1 MKKPLAVL
9 ITAFSL
15 SLGLTPAF
23 TGISGNLIIE
33 AEAHQGRTDANG
45 GHHDYKNKSG
55 LGSYHYHCGG
65 NPAHLHPNGVCPYAG
80 GSSGNSGSAGGSSS
94 KNPSS
99 SGNQNQTETAAAQVS
114 TGRQKDDHGW
124 WYRLSADT
132 YYADGIA
139 DIDGATYLFN
149 SDGYMLTG
157 WQQLNGHWYYFNAS
171 GAMVTGGLTIDGK
184 YYYFDSDGVLDETDY
199 DAVDE
204 PGDETSDDDT
214 EYDYDYDYDLEE
226 Y

>member
-1 MKKPLAVL
+1 MIIRGSTTMKKPLAVL

-23 TGISGNLIIE
+23 IGISGNLIIE

-94 KNPSS
+94 KIRLLPEIKIKQKQQPLRFLLV
-99 SGNQNQTETAAAQVS
+99 GRKMIMAGGTAFLQIP
-114 TGRQKDDHGW
+114 T
-124 WYRLSADT
+124 
-132 YYADGIA
+132 
-139 DIDGATYLFN
+139 
-149 SDGYMLTG
+149 MLT
-157 WQQLNGHWYYFNAS
+157 
-171 GAMVTGGLTIDGK
+171 V
-184 YYYFDSDGVLDETDY
+184 
-199 DAVDE
+199 
-204 PGDETSDDDT
+204 
-214 EYDYDYDYDLEE
+214 
-226 Y
+226 

>member
-1 MKKPLAVL
+1 MIIKTKAVL
-9 ITAFSL
+9 EAITITAEAIL
-15 SLGLTPAF
+15 L
-23 TGISGNLIIE
+23 ISI
-33 AEAHQGRTDANG
+33 QT
-45 GHHDYKNKSG
+45 
-55 LGSYHYHCGG
+55 
-65 NPAHLHPNGVCPYAG
+65 
-80 GSSGNSGSAGGSSS
+80 GSALMQAVLLVIPAQLVVLPP
-94 KNPSS
+94 KIPSS

-114 TGRQKDDHGW
+114 TGWQKDDHGW

-204 PGDETSDDDT
+204 PWRRNIR
-214 EYDYDYDYDLEE
+214 
-226 Y
+226 

>member
-114 TGRQKDDHGW
+114 TGWQKDDHGW

-139 DIDGATYLFN
+139 STLGDKKQFDGNQCLVDALNRDASNVNEEGVQSTWTQVREKYSATVD
-149 SDGYMLTG
+149 SEIKE
-157 WQQLNGHWYYFNAS
+157 LNQKK
-171 GAMVTGGLTIDGK
+171 DK
-184 YYYFDSDGVLDETDY
+184 K
-199 DAVDE
+199 
-204 PGDETSDDDT
+204 
-214 EYDYDYDYDLEE
+214 
-226 Y
+226 

>member
-1 MKKPLAVL
+1 MIIRGSTTMKKPLAVL

-80 GSSGNSGSAGGSSS
+80 GSSGNSGSVVVLPPKIRLLPEIKIKQKQQPLRFLLVGRKMIMAGG
-94 KNPSS
+94 
-99 SGNQNQTETAAAQVS
+99 TAFLQIP
-114 TGRQKDDHGW
+114 T
-124 WYRLSADT
+124 
-132 YYADGIA
+132 
-139 DIDGATYLFN
+139 
-149 SDGYMLTG
+149 MLT
-157 WQQLNGHWYYFNAS
+157 
-171 GAMVTGGLTIDGK
+171 V
-184 YYYFDSDGVLDETDY
+184 
-199 DAVDE
+199 
-204 PGDETSDDDT
+204 
-214 EYDYDYDYDLEE
+214 
-226 Y
+226 

>member
-1 MKKPLAVL
+1 MIIRGSTTMKKPLAVL

-45 GHHDYKNKSG
+45 
-55 LGSYHYHCGG
+55 
-65 NPAHLHPNGVCPYAG
+65 VCPYAG

-114 TGRQKDDHGW
+114 TGWQKDDHGW

>member
-80 GSSGNSGSAGGSSS
+80 GFLLVIPAQLVVLPPKIRLLPEIKIKQKQQPLRFLLVGRKMIMAGG
-94 KNPSS
+94 
-99 SGNQNQTETAAAQVS
+99 TAFLQIP
-114 TGRQKDDHGW
+114 T
-124 WYRLSADT
+124 
-132 YYADGIA
+132 
-139 DIDGATYLFN
+139 
-149 SDGYMLTG
+149 MLT
-157 WQQLNGHWYYFNAS
+157 
-171 GAMVTGGLTIDGK
+171 V
-184 YYYFDSDGVLDETDY
+184 
-199 DAVDE
+199 
-204 PGDETSDDDT
+204 
-214 EYDYDYDYDLEE
+214 
-226 Y
+226 

>member
-1 MKKPLAVL
+1 MQTADIMIIKTKAVL
-9 ITAFSL
+9 EAITITAEAILLISIQTGSAL
-15 SLGLTPAF
+15 MQAVLLVIPAQLVVLPPKIRLLPEIKIKQKQQPLRF
-23 TGISGNLIIE
+23 LLV
-33 AEAHQGRTDANG
+33 GR
-45 GHHDYKNKSG
+45 KMIM
-55 LGSYHYHCGG
+55 
-65 NPAHLHPNGVCPYAG
+65 AG
-80 GSSGNSGSAGGSSS
+80 G
-94 KNPSS
+94 
-99 SGNQNQTETAAAQVS
+99 TAFP
-114 TGRQKDDHGW
+114 
-124 WYRLSADT
+124 ADT

>member
-1 MKKPLAVL
+1 MQTADIMIIKTKAVL
-9 ITAFSL
+9 EAITITAEAIL
-15 SLGLTPAF
+15 L
-23 TGISGNLIIE
+23 ISI
-33 AEAHQGRTDANG
+33 QT
-45 GHHDYKNKSG
+45 
-55 LGSYHYHCGG
+55 
-65 NPAHLHPNGVCPYAG
+65 
-80 GSSGNSGSAGGSSS
+80 GSALMQAVLLVI
-94 KNPSS
+94 P
-99 SGNQNQTETAAAQVS
+99 AQLVVS
-114 TGRQKDDHGW
+114 TGWQKDDHGW